1 MRKYEKRKNKNTAI
15 KTISGKKCTL
25 RGGASEKRG

>member
-15 KTISGKKCTL
+15 KTISGKKIHIER
-25 RGGASEKRG
+25 RGK